1 MYYTFVGIMAG
12 NSKRSCVSLKGK
24 APLKETTEQAIKKV
38 SDQLV
43 CSVCQEEYS
52 RPRVLPCLHVF
63 CESCLEKLVDMRSIL
78 CPNCRRSAS
87 LLGSSVSSFPRAFYI
102 QHLFEIREAL
112 EMAQNR
118 KKASCSKC
126 GEGEVQAFCADCGQF
141 ICSFCHDMHLKW
153 KELQGH
159 QISSLFEVQEMASKM
174 VTPRKVTVFCT
185 KHSTEP
191 MKLFCETCE
200 EVICRD
206 CTVKAHR
213 YHEYD
218 LIPEVFSKYR
228 NGIVS
233 SLTPLKAELTC
244 LLEQRNDANISL
256 TALEEVHEDFRK
268 ETDDDFDKL
277 RAEMEDIFKESLAK
291 IEASRQ
297 ECHSLRD
304 QVVNKRRRFLQDKV
318 DGYNLREAEVSS
330 CLEFIEGSMSSSTE
344 VEVLSMKKQFQKR
357 VEEVCSEYK
366 PPSEDLP
373 CILVENSQQS
383 RNKANHPG
391 FCGIYVLSIRKL
403 NYPCQITCAATG
415 GLLVCQKFS
424 NYVSRFDSNYKHLR
438 DIPAGG
444 LGGPVGVTA
453 LPNNSILVAFIDHV
467 REFTPVGDEVS
478 SANVR
483 CEGKFMLNPVLAI
496 AYNPMNDKVY
506 LCRTYFITVL
516 NRDLTLHNSFGR
528 KGSGVGE
535 FNSAEDISIDKKG
548 NVLVCDFFNNR
559 VQVFNADGHHLFSM
573 THSGVDRKIYQPAA
587 VAVGPDGC
595 AYLIEQSSSRLSVF
609 SENGEYIKSFTIDFN
624 SNAILHGRSVLSI
637 AINSDGYMHISDHS
651 NVYVFR

>member
-1 MYYTFVGIMAG
+1 MAG

-24 APLKETTEQAIKKV
+24 APLKETTDSAIKKV

-43 CSVCQEEYS
+43 CSVCREEYS

-87 LLGSSVSSFPRAFYI
+87 LPGSSVSIFPRVFYI

-112 EMAQNR
+112 EMAQNH

-141 ICSFCHDMHLKW
+141 ICSLCHDMHLKW

-159 QISSLFEVQEMASKM
+159 QIPSLFEVQEMASKM
-174 VTPRKVTVFCT
+174 LTPRKVTMFCT

-191 MKLFCETCE
+191 IKLFCETCE

-206 CTVKAHR
+206 CTVKTHR

-233 SLTPLKAELTC
+233 SLTPLKVELTC
-244 LLEQRNDANISL
+244 LLEQKNYANISL
-256 TALEEVHEDFRK
+256 TALKEVHKHFRK

-277 RAEMEDIFKESLAK
+277 RAEMEDTFKEYLAK

-304 QVVNKRRRFLQDKV
+304 QVVIKRRGFLQDKV
-318 DGYNLREAEVSS
+318 DGYSLREAEVSS
-330 CLEFIEGSMSSSTE
+330 CLEFIEGSMSNSTE
-344 VEVLSMKKQFQKR
+344 VEILSMRKQFQKH
-357 VEEVCSEYK
+357 VEQVCSEYK
-366 PPSEDLP
+366 PRSEDLP
-373 CILVENSQQS
+373 SILFLVENSQQS
-383 RNKANHPG
+383 HNKANLSC
-391 FCGIYVLSIRKL
+391 FCGIYVLTIRKL

-424 NYVSRFDSNYKHLR
+424 NYVSRSDDSNYKHLR

-444 LGGPVGVTA
+444 LGGPVGVTV
-453 LPNNSILVAFIDHV
+453 LPNNSILVAFIDQV
-467 REFTPVGDEVS
+467 KEFTPEGDEVS
-478 SANVR
+478 SANVQ
-483 CEGKFMLNPVLAI
+483 CEGKFMWNPVLAI

-528 KGSGVGE
+528 KGSDVGE
-535 FNSAEDISIDKKG
+535 FNSAEDVSIDKKG

-559 VQVFNADGHHLFSM
+559 VQVFNADGRHLFSI
-573 THSGVDRKIYQPAA
+573 THSGVDCKIYQPAA

-595 AYLIEQSSSRLSVF
+595 VYLIEQSSGRLSVF
-609 SENGEYIKSFTIDFN
+609 NENGEYIKSFTVDFM
-624 SNAILHGRSVLSI
+624 SKAIRHGRSVLSI
-637 AINSDGYMHISDHS
+637 AINSDRYMHISDHS